1 MLTVTTIALTDGDE
15 AYEQTDLL
23 DSTASRRERQERLE
37 SAVDRLRGKYG
48 MGAVRFGAS
57 APGKKEDSLL

>member
-1 MLTVTTIALTDGDE
+1 MEIKNTYPDYLSA
-15 AYEQTDLL
+15 
-23 DSTASRRERQERLE
+23 RERQERLE